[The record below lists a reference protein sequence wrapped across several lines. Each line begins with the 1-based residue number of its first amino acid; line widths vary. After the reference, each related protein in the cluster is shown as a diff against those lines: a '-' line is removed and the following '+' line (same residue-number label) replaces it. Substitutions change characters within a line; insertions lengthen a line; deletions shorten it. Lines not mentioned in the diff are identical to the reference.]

1 MLQDVFSTPVR
12 LIKAL
17 PKAVQNWSENRTGR
31 MAAAL
36 AYYSI
41 FSLGP
46 LLLLVISIAGLF
58 YGSDAVRGRLTG
70 ELRSI
75 VGSDGAGA
83 VEALLAGAS
92 TTSSGAIGTLI
103 SLFFLVLAALG
114 VVIQLKDAFNKIW
127 DAKNKNESALS
138 WYVRSYATSLAGIL
152 AIGFLLVVSLVLSA
166 GLSGLSEFGGV
177 SFNVMIAR
185 LLSEVFGFFVL
196 TLLFAMMFR
205 WLPDEKNSWRAVLPG
220 AAFTA
225 LLFALG
231 KYAIGW
237 YVGTQSFSSTY
248 GAAASFIVLL
258 VWVYYSS
265 SIVLFGAEVTHAMA
279 ETEPPNTT
287 SQ

>member
-1 MLQDVFSTPVR
+1 MLQDVPNILIR
-12 LIKAL
+12 LVKSL
-17 PKAVQNWSENRTGR
+17 PRAVQNWSEHRTGR

-46 LLLLVISIAGLF
+46 LLLLVTSIAGLF
-58 YGSDAVRGRLTG
+58 YGSQAVRGRLTG
-70 ELRSI
+70 ELQSI
-75 VGSDGAGA
+75 VGESGAQA
-83 VEALLAGAS
+83 IEALLAGAS
-92 TTSSGAIGTLI
+92 TTSSGIIGTLI
-103 SLFFLVLAALG
+103 SLFFLILAALG

-127 DAKNKNESALS
+127 DARKGTGSTIT
-138 WYVRSYATSLAGIL
+138 WYVRSYAVGLAGIL

-166 GLSGLSEFGGV
+166 GLAGLSEYGGV
-177 SFNVMIAR
+177 SFNVTVAQF
-185 LLSEVFGFFVL
+185 LSELFSFAVL
-196 TLLFAMMFR
+196 TVLFAMMFR
-205 WLPDEKNSWRAVLPG
+205 WLPDEKNSWPMVLPG

-225 LLFALG
+225 LLFTLG

-265 SIVLFGAEVTHAMA
+265 SIVLFGAEVTNAMA
-279 ETEPPNTT
+279 EVDAPDGKKT
-287 SQ
+287 

>member
-1 MLQDVFSTPVR
+1 MIRQFSATAMR
-12 LIKAL
+12 LVYAL
-17 PKAVQNWSENRTGR
+17 PRAAQSWSANRTGR
-31 MAAAL
+31 IAAAL

-46 LLLLVISIAGLF
+46 LLLLVTSIAGLM
-58 YGSDAVRGRLTG
+58 YGTDAVRGRLTG
-70 ELRSI
+70 ELQSI
-75 VGSDGAGA
+75 VGSDGAKA
-83 VEALLAGAS
+83 IEALLAGAS
-92 TTSSGAIGTLI
+92 TTSSGIIGTLL

-127 DAKNKNESALS
+127 DVETSGESTLS
-138 WYVRSYATSLAGIL
+138 WYVRSYGASLAGIL

-166 GLSGLSEFGGV
+166 GLTGLSEFGGV
-177 SFNVMIAR
+177 SFNVTIAH
-185 LLSEVFGFFVL
+185 LLSELFGFFVL
-196 TLLFAMMFR
+196 TILFAMMFR
-205 WLPDEKNSWRAVLPG
+205 WLPDESNEWRVVLPG

-225 LLFALG
+225 LLFSLG

-265 SIVLFGAEVTHAMA
+265 SIVLFGAEVTSAMA
-279 ETEPPNTT
+279 DTDAQ